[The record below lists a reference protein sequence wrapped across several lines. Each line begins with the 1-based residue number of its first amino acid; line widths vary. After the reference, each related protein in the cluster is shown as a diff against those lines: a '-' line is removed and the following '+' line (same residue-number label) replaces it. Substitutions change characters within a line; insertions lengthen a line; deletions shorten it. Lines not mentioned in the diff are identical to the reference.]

1 MNNNQPNTY
10 MKTRITLLF
19 ASITLFILAGC
30 QKDQQQAMPVTVQI
44 QLAVDEEKV
53 PFTVPYE
60 KAEITLQ
67 SNANGTKYTL
77 QANANGQIQLSDMVP
92 GVYSVNVSLKL
103 TAAEYTTLTGT
114 NREDDFFL
122 NYALTNKSIF
132 ADENFT
138 ITLVTSETVG
148 GFVIKQIYYAGSN
161 SSSAATNRDNFIEIY
176 NNTSEDLY
184 ADSLLLVTIYGKP
197 NKSKD
202 AFSLSNDQFDWS
214 KSVGMIT
221 TNGDPNEDFV
231 YAKSIMRIPSDG
243 TGKKYKV
250 EPGKSIIVAA
260 TAVNHAGSYTDLNGK
275 VITAG
280 DPTLTVD
287 LSGADFE
294 VNMAEYL
301 KRINAASSPLAT
313 DVDNLNVPNM
323 DVIFID
329 QGRDW
334 VFTPQARESYAIVKL
349 DAAIQVENLPAY
361 ASPIERTVSTDTRR
375 YPQVPT
381 QYIIDAVEV
390 EGPLEATRPP
400 RRLPQ
405 RFDTGAI
412 SVPGGPFSSQSV
424 VRKTAKKVNGRRVLL
439 DTNNSTNDFGTL
451 NRANSSKG
459 ESSFID

>member
-1 MNNNQPNTY
+1 

-19 ASITLFILAGC
+19 TSITLLLLIGC
-30 QKDQQQAMPVTVQI
+30 QKDQQQAMPVNVQI

-53 PFTVPYE
+53 PFTVPYD

-77 QANANGQIQLSDMVP
+77 QANANGQIQLNDMVP
-92 GVYSVNVSLKL
+92 GVYAVNVSLKL
-103 TAAEYTTLTGT
+103 TAAEYTALTGT
-114 NREDDFFL
+114 NRQDDFYL
-122 NYALTNKSIF
+122 NYALNDKSIF

-138 ITLVTSETVG
+138 ITLVTSETIG
-148 GFVIKQIYYAGSN
+148 GFVIKQIYYAGSDTR
-161 SSSAATNRDNFIEIY
+161 SAATTRDNFIEIY
-176 NNTSEDLY
+176 NNTSETLY
-184 ADSLLLVTIYGKP
+184 ADSLLVVTIYGKP
-197 NKSKD
+197 NRSTD
-202 AFSLSNDQFDWS
+202 AYSLSNNQFDWS
-214 KSVGMIT
+214 KALEMT
-221 TNGDPNEDFV
+221 TANGDPNEDFV
-231 YAKSIMRIPSDG
+231 YAKSIMRVPSDG
-243 TGKKYKV
+243 TGKRYRV
-250 EPGKSIIVAA
+250 EAGKSIIVAA
-260 TAVNHAGSYTDLNGK
+260 TAVNHAGSYTDLNGR
-275 VITAG
+275 VITAQ

-287 LSGADFE
+287 LSQADFE

-329 QGRDW
+329 SGREW
-334 VFTPQARESYAIVKL
+334 VFTPQTRESYVIVKL
-349 DAAIQVENLPAY
+349 DASVNVENLPAY
-361 ASPIERTVSTDTRR
+361 ASPITRTISSSTNR
-375 YPQVPT
+375 YPQIPT

-390 EGPLEATRPP
+390 ETPVVADRLP

-405 RFDTGAI
+405 RFDAGAI

-424 VRKTAKKVNGRRVLL
+424 VRKTAKKVNGRRILL
-439 DTNNSTNDFGTL
+439 DTNNSANDFGFL

>member
-1 MNNNQPNTY
+1 

-19 ASITLFILAGC
+19 ASITLLIIAGC

-67 SNANGTKYTL
+67 SNANSTKYTL
-77 QANANGQIQLSDMVP
+77 QANSNGQIQLTDMVP
-92 GVYSVNVSLKL
+92 GVYTVNVSLKL
-103 TAAEYTTLTGT
+103 TAAEYTALTGT

-122 NYALTNKSIF
+122 NYALNNKSIF

-138 ITLVTSETVG
+138 ITLVPSETVG
-148 GFVIKQIYYAGSN
+148 GFVIKQIYYAGSDVR
-161 SSSAATNRDNFIEIY
+161 SAATNRDNFIEIY

-184 ADSLLLVTIYGKP
+184 ADSLLIATIYGKP
-197 NKSKD
+197 NKTTD
-202 AFSLSNDQFDWS
+202 AFSLSNNQFDWS
-214 KSVGMIT
+214 KSLEMIT

-231 YAKSIMRIPSDG
+231 YAKTLMRVPSDG

-250 EPGKSIIVAA
+250 KAGESIIVAA

-287 LSGADFE
+287 LSQADFE

-301 KRINAASSPLAT
+301 KRTNAASSPLAT
-313 DVDNLNVPNM
+313 DVDNLNVTNM
-323 DVIFID
+323 DVIFVD
-329 QGRDW
+329 AGRDW
-334 VFTPQARESYAIVKL
+334 VFTPQTRESYAILKV
-349 DAAIQVENLPAY
+349 DASVQVENLPAY
-361 ASPIERTVSTDTRR
+361 ATPITRTLSSSTTRF
-375 YPQVPT
+375 PQLPT

-390 EGPLEATRPP
+390 ETPVVTDRLP

-405 RFDTGAI
+405 RFDAGAI
-412 SVPGGPFSSQSV
+412 SVPGGPYSSQSV

-439 DTNNSTNDFGTL
+439 DTNNSTNDFGFL